1 MKKLII
7 PVLLTF
13 INFSFVYAKGE
24 AISLVSIPP
33 EGNLDITTM
42 NYYITVLEGAF
53 MKAGYRVL
61 NRQEI
66 RTYYNVDYIMSVELY
81 TWEEGN
87 ILDTILDSA
96 SKIRITVRML
106 EPETKYSRAQGIVNG
121 KMKDNPDKLAN
132 KVVKDIDKVLKKI
145 R

>member
-7 PVLLTF
+7 TVLLTF

-87 ILDTILDSA
+87 ILDAILDSA

-106 EPETKYSRAQGIVNG
+106 EPRELL
-121 KMKDNPDKLAN
+121 M
-132 KVVKDIDKVLKKI
+132 VK
-145 R
+145 